1 MIINRQ
7 IRAENILNSCL
18 QNCEKFNFDEYC
30 NYFRFQNDVVLRI
43 IIKNNGIGSAKSTF
57 FSTLNSFNNYIIGD
71 NFLGVLAIV
80 YYEDGTDNTVIE
92 ANFNQR
98 WDKKDDIIG
107 LAFDFLCCIPELDY
121 DLEKFP
127 VKNIKKYF
135 YEKALNKSLIVSN
148 IADLLQ
154 YNQNKTFHEIIFR
167 GWEIKELQKNINYA
181 LSQYNLS
188 HRNAPLFM
196 QGVLNKI
203 RNNVILKAY
212 FACKEKDKNRVLS
225 LIAKILEGLEAYIM
239 CHSVYD
245 IEDPKA
251 IIYGEFLNGGI
262 MVGNIEE
269 PIGLP

>member
-7 IRAENILNSCL
+7 IRAEKILNSGL

-57 FSTLNSFNNYIIGD
+57 FSTLNSFNNYIIRD

-98 WDKKDDIIG
+98 WDKKDDIIE

-148 IADLLQ
+148 IFFKIYSLFSTPIRSISAPERL
-154 YNQNKTFHEIIFR
+154 TFDGITF
-167 GWEIKELQKNINYA
+167 KLSTA
-181 LSQYNLS
+181 LSVKHS
-188 HRNAPLFM
+188 E
-196 QGVLNKI
+196 
-203 RNNVILKAY
+203 NV
-212 FACKEKDKNRVLS
+212 
-225 LIAKILEGLEAYIM
+225 
-239 CHSVYD
+239 HS
-245 IEDPKA
+245 
-251 IIYGEFLNGGI
+251 
-262 MVGNIEE
+262 
-269 PIGLP
+269 PIKSS